1 MRRVQI
7 EILQSFYLKYYNTVI
22 YENVLTSNIRR
33 GVRKGFKRL
42 RKSQWTNESLKTA
55 IPKANA
61 FLKHKYALD
70 GPKIFYN
77 FQIVER
83 KGRVVGMAEGEYY
96 YYQELTYDCAAFW
109 GDAMNSFIEAQGLQ
123 SKL

>member
-1 MRRVQI
+1 M
-7 EILQSFYLKYYNTVI
+7 I
-22 YENVLTSNIRR
+22 YEDVLISNIQR

-77 FQIVER
+77 FQVVER

-96 YYQELTYDCAAFW
+96 YYQEFEYNIQAFW
-109 GDAMNSFIEAQGLQ
+109 GDAMKSFIESKGFQ